1 MTPDHSLVSKLAPTG
16 KLRVSIN
23 LGNPLLANRNQSTG
37 IPEGISVDIA
47 GLLAQRLG
55 VEIDWVLVDTARASV
70 EMVETEQA
78 DIGFF
83 AIDPARA
90 THISFTA
97 AYVLIEG
104 AYAVKTDSP
113 IKANHQ
119 VDREGCQV
127 VVGKGSA
134 YDLFLTRELRSAK
147 ITRAPNSSSVVDTF
161 LHQRADV
168 AAGIRQQLEEEAMRI
183 PGLRILAEPFML
195 IAQALGSHKSRG
207 SAVQEHLSRFVEEA
221 KSGGFISAAL
231 IRHGILGATVA
242 AAA

>member
-1 MTPDHSLVSKLAPTG
+1 MTSHHSLISTLAPTG

-23 LGNPLLANRNQSTG
+23 LGNPLLASRNHATG
-37 IPEGISVDIA
+37 MPEGISVDMA
-47 GLLAQRLG
+47 GLFAQRLG

-70 EMVETEQA
+70 EMVETQQA

-90 THISFTA
+90 AHISFTA

-104 AYAVKTDSP
+104 AYAVKADSP

-168 AAGIRQQLEEEAMRI
+168 AAGIRQQLEEEAKRI

-195 IAQALGSHKSRG
+195 IAQALGSHKGRG
-207 SAVQEHLSRFVEEA
+207 NAVQEHLSRFVEET
-221 KSGGFISAAL
+221 KSSGFISAAL
-231 IRHGILGATVA
+231 IRHGIHGATVA